1 MPKAKVYITLKPA
14 ILDAQGQTVK
24 TALEHLGF
32 GGVGSVRVGKY
43 IEVEL
48 PEGAGDVEVKAMCDR
63 LLANPVL
70 EDYRFEVESA

>member
-1 MPKAKVYITLKPA
+1 MRKANVYVTLKPG
-14 ILDAQGQTVK
+14 ILDAQGQTVR

-32 GGVGSVRVGKY
+32 DVGDVRIGKY

-48 PEGAGDVEVKAMCDR
+48 PEGGGDEQVHSMCDK

-70 EDYRFEVESA
+70 EVYRFEVVEG